1 MRENK
6 REVIKKEYITEY
18 IAFDG
23 ETFSDASECKK
34 YEASAQAVC
43 RKLAYQYRIA
53 ETTWSGLLSELMTD
67 DQVAEIFD
75 IRDADAY
82 KAVANYISMENG
94 GADSLP
100 TIDCIGKELMVFW
113 GYDHDWC
120 IWCTLD
126 DLIAEI
132 RSEYDKRKVEYAAK
146 KGEQK

>member
-1 MRENK
+1 MKENK
-6 REVIKKEYITEY
+6 REIVKKEYVTEY

-23 ETFSDASECKK
+23 ETFRDASECKK

-53 ETTWSGLLSELMTD
+53 ETTWAGLLGELMTD

-94 GADSLP
+94 DAYSLP

-120 IWCTLD
+120 IWSTLD
-126 DLIAEI
+126 DLIAGI
-132 RSEYDKRKVEYAAK
+132 RSEYDKRKAEYAAK